1 MYKHDNKKSD
11 NSQEL
16 IDKTLKKLM
25 LKKVNNKK
33 IIDWLLREKE
43 FIKADNISN
52 CATHVGITIHNNVA
66 HIVKSNFCRE
76 RLCCVC
82 SWRRQARFLAQM
94 KPVLAY
100 LEQTGY
106 KFIFANITV

>member
-25 LKKVNNKK
+25 LKKVNKKK

-43 FIKADNISN
+43 IIYLIARLTSVLRSI
-52 CATHVGITIHNNVA
+52 ITLRI
-66 HIVKSNFCRE
+66 
-76 RLCCVC
+76 
-82 SWRRQARFLAQM
+82 
-94 KPVLAY
+94 
-100 LEQTGY
+100 
-106 KFIFANITV
+106 